1 MMVTQTTRR
10 PSMTMRRSNRTLRRQ
25 TFTAVVAAH
34 PVAGTR
40 TRGTAFGGNEAE
52 ARARCAAGVVGA
64 REAGLG
70 DEVVDVV
77 CVAAVEG
84 DEAGDRRDGAG

>member
-1 MMVTQTTRR
+1 MMMAKMTGC
-10 PSMTMRRSNRTLRRQ
+10 PNMTMRRSNRTLRRQ